1 MDSLGPPD
9 EPTFELVNENKMKI
23 TRRQLRRI
31 IREVSIPTLQQWANQ
46 HNLPIDLDPIT
57 GEEVVL
63 IDDEFAMRQGIPDG
77 VQWNVERSYDDDGWI
92 VSIPNTDPLE
102 FEEISYDSL
111 GDIDDIEA
119 QIRGY

>member
-1 MDSLGPPD
+1 
-9 EPTFELVNENKMKI
+9 MKI
-23 TRRQLRRI
+23 TKTRLRKL
-31 IREVSIPTLQQWANQ
+31 IRESLTIPTLHQWADQ
-46 HNLPIDLDPIT
+46 YNLPIDLDPIT

-77 VQWNVERSYDDDGWI
+77 AQWNVERSYDDDGWI
-92 VSIPNTDPLE
+92 VSIPDANPLE

-111 GDIDDIEA
+111 DDIDDIEA